1 MTAGPGSAPAVPLT
15 LSADEPDVWFVLPP
29 GFFPVS
35 LDGTAEERVVRMA
48 EAVEALFP
56 DAAPEQR
63 LSLVL
68 SGEYAVASMLGA
80 GAVHLSHCLRRR
92 DDGGLSQGMLA
103 VFIKHLGSSEPLGMA
118 QSIAD
123 QWFAENPDAEVG
135 GVILPYGPAAL
146 CAVEHDIP
154 VPAALFGAEDG
165 EGGGG
170 GQDGVTTLRQV
181 QLAVPLHTGR
191 HTLVFAFST
200 EDIDQW
206 DNYLQVMAEL
216 LCTVSADEPVD
227 RPEDRPDAG
236 LPDLRPDAGS
246 PAPRPDA
253 GSGAPAVVRPGVA
266 SDERYRT
273 GPDATQGSR
282 EGSDG

>member
-1 MTAGPGSAPAVPLT
+1 MTAGPGSAPTVPLT

-35 LDGTAEERVVRMA
+35 LEGTAEERVVRMA

-154 VPAALFGAEDG
+154 IPAALFGAGDG
-165 EGGGG
+165 EGGE
-170 GQDGVTTLRQV
+170 DGVTTLRQV
-181 QLAVPLHTGR
+181 QLAVPLHTGS
-191 HTLVFAFST
+191 HTLVFALST
-200 EDIDQW
+200 EDVDQW

-236 LPDLRPDAGS
+236 SQD
-246 PAPRPDA
+246 PRPDG
-253 GSGAPAVVRPGVA
+253 GSGVPAVVRPGVA
-266 SDERYRT
+266 SDDGYRT
-273 GPDATQGSR
+273 GAAAAQGAR
-282 EGSDG
+282 EGTDG